1 MKLGSGTLATTIA
14 LALSL
19 ALSGCGKPPSQSGPS
34 NMSAEM
40 DSSPEPVPTA
50 SPTPSSIAVP
60 TPATPTPVAPTPL
73 TPTPLT
79 PRPVTPPIIAHG
91 ARPTTTLAIPRRT
104 TAIVPRSSDTSAEA
118 GVAADPAPPPPP
130 PAPTSTPAPGESW
143 CDAADDNVSPAECAR
158 LTGFVQHLKIG
169 EAGINAPQTMYVGDT
184 DQLTFAITNNPTA
197 NPVGDVLGGTP
208 TETMPVK
215 VTRRMAAELTGV
227 GFEIKPTG
235 NQARDLSATGG
246 AFWSWTITAQP
257 GASHKLDLSVYV
269 NSARANEPP
278 ELHLVRVLHRNIT
291 VKVRIGD
298 RVDKGIKRA
307 TDQSTGLTTLMKA
320 LLGLVV
326 AAGALWAAI
335 RTFGKKA
342 KPEDPPANP
351 PH

>member
-1 MKLGSGTLATTIA
+1 MAVGLAVT
-14 LALSL
+14 
-19 ALSGCGKPPSQSGPS
+19 LSGCGQSPNQSRGGT
-34 NMSAEM
+34 NTSAEIEVEA
-40 DSSPEPVPTA
+40 PEPVPAA
-50 SPTPSSIAVP
+50 SPAPSSTAVP
-60 TPATPTPVAPTPL
+60 TVIPTPVATTPVRA
-73 TPTPLT
+73 
-79 PRPVTPPIIAHG
+79 RPVAPTAIAPG
-91 ARPTTTLAIPRRT
+91 ARPTTTLAIPRGT

-130 PAPTSTPAPGESW
+130 PATTPAPAPGESW

-169 EAGINAPQTMYVGDT
+169 EAGINAPETMYVGDT

-227 GFEIKPTG
+227 GFDIKPAG

-278 ELHLVRVLHRNIT
+278 ELHLVRVLHRNIK

-335 RTFGKKA
+335 RTFGKKS

>member
-1 MKLGSGTLATTIA
+1 MKLGSGA
-14 LALSL
+14 LAAAIGL
-19 ALSGCGKPPSQSGPS
+19 AVTLSGCSQAPNQSRGGT
-34 NMSAEM
+34 NTSAEIEVE
-40 DSSPEPVPTA
+40 SAEPVPTA
-50 SPTPSSIAVP
+50 SPTPDPTTAPTPVTS
-60 TPATPTPVAPTPL
+60 TPATPTPVTPTATAPTP
-73 TPTPLT
+73 
-79 PRPVTPPIIAHG
+79 V
-91 ARPTTTLAIPRRT
+91 ARTIHPTTTIAIRHE
-104 TAIVPRSSDTSAEA
+104 TAAIAPRSSDTSAEA
-118 GVAADPAPPPPP
+118 GVAADPAPPPPPP

-169 EAGINAPQTMYVGDT
+169 EAGISAPETMYVGDT

-227 GFEIKPTG
+227 GFEIKPAG

-278 ELHLVRVLHRNIT
+278 ELHLVRVLHRNIK

-335 RTFGKKA
+335 RTFGKKS
-342 KPEDPPANP
+342 KPEEPPANT